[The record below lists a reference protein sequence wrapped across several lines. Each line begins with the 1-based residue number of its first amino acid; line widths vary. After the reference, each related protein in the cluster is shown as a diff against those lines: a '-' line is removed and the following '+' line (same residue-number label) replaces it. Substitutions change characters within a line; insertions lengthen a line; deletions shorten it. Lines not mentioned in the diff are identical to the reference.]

1 MKHKFVF
8 LSVVVVLALAMLA
21 CSIGDK
27 TPTAVA
33 PTDAPVKTEA
43 PTEAPTDAPAK
54 TEPPTQGGT
63 GELTVV
69 SGERSKVVRR
79 PAVERR
85 GGQPNHPTDR

>member
-33 PTDAPVKTEA
+33 PTDAPREN
-43 PTEAPTDAPAK
+43 
-54 TEPPTQGGT
+54 
-63 GELTVV
+63 
-69 SGERSKVVRR
+69 RS
-79 PAVERR
+79 PDR
-85 GGQPNHPTDR
+85 GPH